1 LITGAGQGIGRAIA
15 LKFAKEGTSVIVNNV
30 TEDRAKSVSKEIE
43 EMGGSA
49 TPIQADVA
57 HQDEVTN
64 MVSKVMDEFGKIDIL
79 VNNAGIQTSSPFLK
93 MSIAE
98 WDRIIDV
105 NLKGTF
111 LCSQLV
117 ANNMIKNNYGKI
129 VNIASIHYIIPR
141 LNRIHYDVSKAGIA
155 IMTKEM
161 ALELAKYKI
170 NVNCIAPGF
179 IATEMNKEI
188 LGSPVKLNENI
199 SRIPWGRIGE
209 PEDIA
214 KAALFL
220 VSDEAEYVT
229 GAILNVDGGLGLK

>member
-30 TEDRAKSVSKEIE
+30 TEDKAKSVSKEIE

-93 MSIAE
+93 LPVAE

-188 LGSPVKLNENI
+188 LGSPEKLNENI
-199 SRIPWGRIGE
+199 SRIPWGRMGE

-214 KAALFL
+214 NAALFL
-220 VSDEAEYVT
+220 VSDEAEYIT

>member
-1 LITGAGQGIGRAIA
+1 MITGAGQGIGRAIA

-30 TEDRAKSVSKEIE
+30 TEDKAKSVSKEIE

-49 TPIQADVA
+49 TSIQADVA

-161 ALELAKYKI
+161 ALELAKYK
-170 NVNCIAPGF
+170 
-179 IATEMNKEI
+179 
-188 LGSPVKLNENI
+188 
-199 SRIPWGRIGE
+199 
-209 PEDIA
+209 
-214 KAALFL
+214 
-220 VSDEAEYVT
+220 
-229 GAILNVDGGLGLK
+229 

>member
-1 LITGAGQGIGRAIA
+1 MITGAGQGIGRAIA

-30 TEDRAKSVSKEIE
+30 TEDKAKSVSKEIE

-93 MSIAE
+93 LPVAE

-188 LGSPVKLNENI
+188 LGSPEKLNENI
-199 SRIPWGRIGE
+199 SRIPWGRMGE

-214 KAALFL
+214 NAALFL
-220 VSDEAEYVT
+220 VSDEAEYIT

>member
-1 LITGAGQGIGRAIA
+1 MITGAGQGIGRAIA

-30 TEDRAKSVSKEIE
+30 TEDRAQSVSKEIE

-49 TPIQADVA
+49 TPIQADVS

-79 VNNAGIQTSSPFLK
+79 VNNAGIQTSSSFLK
-93 MSIAE
+93 LPVAE
-98 WDRIIDV
+98 WDRILDV

-188 LGSPVKLNENI
+188 LGSPEKLNENI
-199 SRIPWGRIGE
+199 SRIPWGRMGE

-214 KAALFL
+214 NAALFL
-220 VSDEAEYVT
+220 VSDEAEYIT